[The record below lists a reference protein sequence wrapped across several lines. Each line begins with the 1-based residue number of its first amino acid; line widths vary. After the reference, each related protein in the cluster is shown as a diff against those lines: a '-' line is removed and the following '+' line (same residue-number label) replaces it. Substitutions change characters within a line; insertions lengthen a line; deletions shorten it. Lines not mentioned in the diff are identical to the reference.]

1 MTEPRCLW
9 EALGCGAPFLESKWG
24 PEGLELESETGTDT
38 EMEGNGLEDSGP
50 SELCTALRNCQEM
63 GADLRS

>member
-1 MTEPRCLW
+1 M
-9 EALGCGAPFLESKWG
+9 ESKWG
-24 PEGLELESETGTDT
+24 PEGPELESETGTDT